1 MTRTTSQTAIRVH
14 RMASQ
19 TQGQDA
25 RRVRRR
31 VAAAL
36 VLLAIGFLFLVPDPH
51 DHGDA
56 GSLGGLFRPLIR
68 DPIGPTIRG
77 LSPGADP
84 GQARGLPQPSA
95 REFCPVHFWHQV
107 AATGLL
113 VALLLRFFL
122 TAEFRPVSF
131 ATLHSVAVLHSF
143 QTRAPPAL
151 S

>member
-1 MTRTTSQTAIRVH
+1 MTRTMSQTAIRMQ
-14 RMASQ
+14 RLASKR
-19 TQGQDA
+19 QGKDS

-68 DPIGPTIRG
+68 DPIAVGVRGP
-77 LSPGADP
+77 SPPPDP
-84 GQARGLPQPSA
+84 DQSRGLPQPNA

-113 VALLLRFFL
+113 VAILFRFFL
-122 TAEFRPVSF
+122 AAEFRPVCF
-131 ATLHSVAVLHSF
+131 AALHSVAALHSF
-143 QTRAPPAL
+143 QTRAPPAF

>member
-1 MTRTTSQTAIRVH
+1 MISARTRTKELNQPGAANS
-14 RMASQ
+14 
-19 TQGQDA
+19 DE
-25 RRVRRR
+25 RRLFRRR
-31 VAAAL
+31 VAAAAL
-36 VLLAIGFLFLVPDPH
+36 LLAIGFLFLVPDPH

-77 LSPGADP
+77 PSPGADP

-113 VALLLRFFL
+113 VASLLRFFL
-122 TAEFRPVSF
+122 TAEFRPVSLT
-131 ATLHSVAVLHSF
+131 ALHSVAVLHSF

>member
-1 MTRTTSQTAIRVH
+1 M
-14 RMASQ
+14 
-19 TQGQDA
+19 
-25 RRVRRR
+25 RRR

-68 DPIGPTIRG
+68 DPIGLALRG
-77 LSPGADP
+77 PSPAPGADP
-84 GQARGLPQPSA
+84 GQARGLPQPTA

-113 VALLLRFFL
+113 VAFLLRVFL
-122 TAEFRPVSF
+122 TAEFRPASF
-131 ATLHSVAVLHSF
+131 AALHSAAALHSF
-143 QTRAPPAL
+143 QTRAPPVL